1 MIGSRILAVT
11 GRALPLVGD
20 DIDTD
25 RIMPA
30 RHLRAITFDGLE
42 RHLFGDDRAHA
53 AARGAVHPM
62 DDPRFAGAALL
73 VVNRNFGCGSSREH
87 APQGIVRWGIRGI
100 IGESFSEIFF
110 GNSVMLGLPAV
121 TAAPADVARLQA
133 AIESHP
139 QLDVRLDLETMRATA
154 GDLDLAVHLPPAAR
168 DALVTGR
175 WDGLGLL
182 LEDFET
188 VRVAAARLPYLQ
200 GFGGSGA

>member
-1 MIGSRILAVT
+1 MSASRILSVT

-42 RHLFGDDRAHA
+42 QHLFGDDRAHA
-53 AARGAVHPM
+53 ARDGRTHPV
-62 DDPRFAGAALL
+62 DDPRFAGASLM

-87 APQGIVRWGIRGI
+87 APQGIVRWGIRGM

-110 GNSVMLGLPAV
+110 GNAVMLGLPAV
-121 TAAPADVARLQA
+121 TAAPADVAALQA
-133 AIESHP
+133 TIEGDP
-139 QLDVRLDLETMRATA
+139 QIVVRLDLEAMRASA
-154 GDLDLAVHLPPAAR
+154 GTLAFPVHLPAAAR

-182 LEDFET
+182 LQDFDQ
-188 VRVAAARLPYLQ
+188 VRAFAATLPYLRH
-200 GFGGSGA
+200 FA

>member
-1 MIGSRILAVT
+1 MSQSRILVVT

-42 RHLFGDDRAHA
+42 KHLFEDDRAHA
-53 AARGAVHPM
+53 TRDGLTHPL
-62 DDPRFAGAALL
+62 DDPRFAGASIM

-87 APQGIVRWGIRGI
+87 APQGIVRWGIKAMV
-100 IGESFSEIFF
+100 GESFSEIFF
-110 GNSVMLGLPAV
+110 GNAVMLGLAAV
-121 TAAPADVARLQA
+121 TASATDVEALQRR
-133 AIESHP
+133 IERDP
-139 QLDVRLDLETMRATA
+139 QTEVTVDLEKMRATWGEA
-154 GDLDLAVHLPPAAR
+154 SIPVHLPDAAR

-182 LEDFET
+182 LQDYDA
-188 VRVAAARLPYLQ
+188 VRATAARLPYLN
-200 GFGGSGA
+200 GFR

>member
-1 MIGSRILAVT
+1 MSASRILSVS

-42 RHLFGDDRAHA
+42 QHLFGDDRAHA
-53 AARGAVHPM
+53 AREGRTHPV
-62 DDPRFAGAALL
+62 DDARFAGASLM

-110 GNSVMLGLPAV
+110 GNAVMLGLPAV
-121 TAAPADVARLQA
+121 TASPADVAALQA
-133 AIESHP
+133 EIERDS
-139 QLDVRLDLETMRATA
+139 QTVVRLDLESMRATS
-154 GDLDLAVHLPPAAR
+154 GTLDIAVHLPAAAR
-168 DALVTGR
+168 DALITGR

-182 LEDFET
+182 LQDFDQ
-188 VRVAAARLPYLQ
+188 VRDFAAKLPYLRD
-200 GFGGSGA
+200 FA

>member
-1 MIGSRILAVT
+1 MSASRILSVA

-42 RHLFGDDRAHA
+42 RHVFGDDRAHA
-53 AARGAVHPM
+53 ARDGRVHPM
-62 DDPRFAGAALL
+62 DDPRFAGASLM

-100 IGESFSEIFF
+100 VGESFSEIFF
-110 GNSVMLGLPAV
+110 GNAVMLGLPAV
-121 TAAPADVARLQA
+121 TAAHEDVAALQA
-133 AIESHP
+133 AIDRDPRTE
-139 QLDVRLDLETMRATA
+139 VRLDLESMRATA
-154 GDLDLAVHLPPAAR
+154 GPLAFAVHLPAAAR

-182 LEDFET
+182 LQDFDQI
-188 VRVAAARLPYLQ
+188 RDFAAKLPYLRD
-200 GFGGSGA
+200 FA

>member
-1 MIGSRILAVT
+1 MSGSRIVSIT

-30 RHLRAITFDGLE
+30 RHLRAISFDGLE
-42 RHLFGDDRAHA
+42 RHLFEDDRVHA
-53 AARGAVHPM
+53 AAQGSVHPV
-62 DDPRFAGAALL
+62 DDPRFAGASLMI
-73 VVNRNFGCGSSREH
+73 VNRNFGCGSSREH
-87 APQGIVRWGIRGI
+87 APQGIVRRGVRGM

-110 GNSVMLGLPAV
+110 GNSVMLGMPAV
-121 TAAPADVARLQA
+121 TASAADVAALQA
-133 AIESHP
+133 AVEREPLLEI
-139 QLDVRLDLETMRATA
+139 RLDLQTMRATA
-154 GDLDLAVHLPPAAR
+154 GALDIAVQLPAAAR

-188 VRVAAARLPYLQ
+188 VRATAAGLPYLR
-200 GFGGSGA
+200 GFGS

>member
-1 MIGSRILAVT
+1 MSGSRIVSVT

-53 AARGAVHPM
+53 AAQGVIHPV
-62 DDPRFAGAALL
+62 DDPRFAGASLM

-87 APQGIVRWGIRGI
+87 APQGIVRSGIRGM

-110 GNSVMLGLPAV
+110 GNSVMLGMPAV
-121 TAAPADVARLQA
+121 TAAAADVAALQS
-133 AIESHP
+133 AIERDP
-139 QLDVRLDLETMRATA
+139 RVEVRLDLEAMRVTA
-154 GDLDLAVHLPPAAR
+154 GTLDIAVHLPPAAR
-168 DALVTGR
+168 DALITGR

-182 LEDFET
+182 LEKFDE
-188 VRVAAARLPYLQ
+188 VRATAASLPYLRD
-200 GFGGSGA
+200 FS

>member
-1 MIGSRILAVT
+1 MSGSRILVVT
-11 GRALPLVGD
+11 GRALPLSGD

-53 AARGAVHPM
+53 AAGGSVHPV
-62 DDPRFAGAALL
+62 DDPRFAGASIMI
-73 VVNRNFGCGSSREH
+73 VNRNFGCGSSREH
-87 APQGIVRWGIRGI
+87 APQGIARWGIKAL

-121 TAAPADVARLQA
+121 TAAAADVAALQA
-133 AIESHP
+133 AVEQRP
-139 QLDVRLDLETMRATA
+139 ALEVRLDLERMRATA
-154 GDLDLAVHLPPAAR
+154 GDLDIAVQLPAAAR

-182 LEDFET
+182 LEDFDA
-188 VRVAAARLPYLQ
+188 VRAAAARLPYTH
-200 GFGGSGA
+200 GFTT

>member
-1 MIGSRILAVT
+1 MSGARIVSVT

-42 RHLFGDDRAHA
+42 RQLFGDDRAHA
-53 AARGAVHPM
+53 AAQGVVHPV
-62 DDPRFAGAALL
+62 DDPRFAGASLM

-87 APQGIVRWGIRGI
+87 APQGIVRWGIGAM

-110 GNSVMLGLPAV
+110 GNSVMLGMPAV
-121 TAAPADVARLQA
+121 TASAADVAALQSV
-133 AIESHP
+133 IERDP
-139 QLDVRLDLETMRATA
+139 QTEVRLDLETMRATA
-154 GDLDLAVHLPPAAR
+154 GALDIAVHLPAAAR
-168 DALVTGR
+168 DALMTGR

-182 LEDFET
+182 MENFEE
-188 VRVAAARLPYLQ
+188 VRATAAALPYLRR
-200 GFGGSGA
+200 FSI

>member
-1 MIGSRILAVT
+1 MSGSRIVAVT
-11 GRALPLVGD
+11 GRALPLGGD

-53 AARGAVHPM
+53 AAQGVVHPV
-62 DDPRFAGAALL
+62 DDPRFAGASLM

-87 APQGIVRWGIRGI
+87 APQGIVRWGIRGM

-110 GNSVMLGLPAV
+110 GNAVMLGMPAV
-121 TAAPADVARLQA
+121 TAAAADVAALQA
-133 AIESHP
+133 AVERDP
-139 QLDVRLDLETMRATA
+139 QVEVRLDLEAMRATA
-154 GDLDLAVHLPPAAR
+154 GPLDIAVHLPAAAR
-168 DALVTGR
+168 DALMTGR

-182 LEDFET
+182 LENFEE
-188 VRVAAARLPYLQ
+188 VRAAAAALPYIKE
-200 GFGGSGA
+200 FST

>member
-1 MIGSRILAVT
+1 MSGSRIVSVS

-42 RHLFGDDRAHA
+42 QHLFGDDRAHA
-53 AARGAVHPM
+53 AREGRTHPV
-62 DDPRFAGAALL
+62 DDPRFAGASLM

-87 APQGIVRWGIRGI
+87 APQGIVRWGIRGM

-110 GNSVMLGLPAV
+110 GNAVMLGLPAV
-121 TAAPADVARLQA
+121 TAAPADVAALQA
-133 AIESHP
+133 EIERNP
-139 QLDVRLDLETMRATA
+139 QTVVRLDLESMRATA
-154 GDLDLAVHLPPAAR
+154 GTLDIAVHLPAAAR
-168 DALVTGR
+168 DALITGR

-182 LEDFET
+182 LQDFDQ
-188 VRVAAARLPYLQ
+188 VRAFAAGLPYLRD
-200 GFGGSGA
+200 FA